1 MEEGSGNVERFFS
14 LASGGWTPISL
25 CIALQ
30 LLHICRD
37 RDARCPTDRWCPN
50 KINLALRCLV
60 DSSLLIV
67 LTISCPPIISSLK
80 TTDRSVRPICLSNQL
95 PDLNI
100 FIHHK
105 W

>member
-1 MEEGSGNVERFFS
+1 MERFFS

-60 DSSLLIV
+60 DSSLGRYRV
-67 LTISCPPIISSLK
+67 
-80 TTDRSVRPICLSNQL
+80 TTGDADPV
-95 PDLNI
+95 DLQRDLYSTPSQ
-100 FIHHK
+100 
-105 W
+105 